1 MKIFI
6 EVAIFLFL
14 FVVQG
19 SAIRCY
25 ECQYISDA
33 SNNSCYGPNIDD
45 QYMQTC
51 PAGQDHCLT
60 SVAKTSAAGVD
71 AVAIIRQCSPTTAG
85 TSCQTQSGVQACV
98 YFCSEDGCNTGNG
111 GSLVQASLVTLLLA
125 MVGALALIKW

>member
-19 SAIRCY
+19 STIRCY
-25 ECQYISDA
+25 ECQYNSVTTD
-33 SNNSCYGPNIDD
+33 NSCYGPNIDD
-45 QYMQTC
+45 QYLKTC

-60 SVAKTSAAGVD
+60 SVGKASAAGVD
-71 AVAIIRQCSPTTAG
+71 AVAIVRQCSPTTAG
-85 TSCQTQSGVQACV
+85 TSCQTQTGVQACV
-98 YFCSEDGCNTGNG
+98 YFCSKDGCNNGNS

-125 MVGALALIKW
+125 MFGALALIKW